1 MLRKPT
7 GIELSQ
13 LNRGSKVSG
22 KRALREE
29 GPPESHTN
37 AAHRLGSKSH
47 FQAESRAV
55 DVDKHMYVTLLTQ
68 DGLYRVRDAQAEY
81 ERSR

>member
-22 KRALREE
+22 KRALRDD

-37 AAHRLGSKSH
+37 AAHRLASKNH
-47 FQAESRAV
+47 FQAEARAV
-55 DVDKHMYVTLLTQ
+55 DVDKHMYVTLLIQ
-68 DGLYRVRDAQAEY
+68 DGLYRV
-81 ERSR
+81 